1 VSEDNNIDQPDEG
14 PEVEG
19 HKYPSGRPGSAA
31 ERAAGGLTEEAEGA
45 GPEVEGHLWPRGR
58 ATGGDEIERPG

>member
-1 VSEDNNIDQPDEG
+1 VSDESNIDQPDEG

-31 ERAAGGLTEEAEGA
+31 ERPGRKASGLTDEDEGA
-45 GPEVEGHLWPRGR
+45 EVEGHRWPSGR
-58 ATGGDEIERPG
+58 PGSAAERPG